1 MGARG
6 RIREA
11 ELDRLRALLLMA
23 DALRAGNAER
33 ARAAEAPLPRPGRPA
48 STGTRDAFEVD
59 VSHAAQRLHLRL
71 SGFIDAA
78 QARAFLAEVQ
88 RALGGLQPGFDVL
101 SDVSRL
107 GTVTA
112 DAHPVLRRVATA
124 LVEAG
129 MRQMVRAVGGA
140 PAGATAV
147 VRASEGLYR
156 ARVVASAAEAARLLD
171 ASLNS
176 GRIATPPSPLDP
188 RTARRKALPRK
199 APAAGHTARVR
210 R

>member
-1 MGARG
+1 
-6 RIREA
+6 
-11 ELDRLRALLLMA
+11 MA
-23 DALRAGNAER
+23 DALRAGSAAR
-33 ARAAEAPLPRPGRPA
+33 ARAAEAPLPRSGRPA
-48 STGTRDAFEVD
+48 SPGSLDAFAVEASD
-59 VSHAAQRLHLRL
+59 ALQRLHLRL
-71 SGFIDAA
+71 SGFVDAA

-88 RALGGLQPGFDVL
+88 RALSQLRPGFDVL

-124 LVEAG
+124 LVGAG

-147 VRASEGLYR
+147 VRASEGLYQ

-176 GRIATPPSPLDP
+176 PRAATPPSPP
-188 RTARRKALPRK
+188 APPTGRRRVLPQR
-199 APAAGHTARVR
+199 APAAGHTARAR